1 MLCSRMLATEIIVV
15 QAEVANLVQQAPNPV
30 RGMSLNHSPQ
40 LLQHELIFLR
50 FFREFFHLS
59 VVPSNVS
66 IQPVTSMQN
75 KRNMY
80 QRR

>member
-1 MLCSRMLATEIIVV
+1 
-15 QAEVANLVQQAPNPV
+15 
-30 RGMSLNHSPQ
+30 MSLNHSPQ

-59 VVPSNVS
+59 VVPSTVS